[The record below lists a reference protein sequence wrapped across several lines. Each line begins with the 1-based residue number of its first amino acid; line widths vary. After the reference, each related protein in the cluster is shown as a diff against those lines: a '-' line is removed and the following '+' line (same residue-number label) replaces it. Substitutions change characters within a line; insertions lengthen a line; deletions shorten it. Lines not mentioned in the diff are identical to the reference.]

1 MKVRVSGILL
11 VIFTVLLFGCGKDDN
26 RDVGRE
32 DSKNRNNTTENTT
45 NSPSTTTS
53 TGSKTTDS
61 AGNKKANVTEASA
74 KLEPLANSKVEGEVE
89 FKKTDAGM
97 QIKIELSGLTPGKHG
112 FHIHEFG
119 DCSAPDGKSA
129 GEHFNPGK
137 MQHGDINS
145 SSKHDGDM
153 GNVTADADG
162 KVNITLTDKMMT
174 FDGPNSILGKSV
186 IVHEKEDDLKT
197 QPSGNS
203 GNRLACGVIKAD

>member
-1 MKVRVSGILL
+1 MKVRISGVLL
-11 VIFTVLLFGCGKDDN
+11 VVFIALFIGCGKNDTK
-26 RDVGRE
+26 DVGRE

-45 NSPSTTTS
+45 TTPSTTTS
-53 TGSKTTDS
+53 TGNRTDS
-61 AGNKKANVTEASA
+61 VNNKNVTEASA
-74 KLEPLANSKVEGEVE
+74 ELNPLANSKVEGDIE

-97 QIKIELSGLTPGKHG
+97 EIKIELSGLTPGKHG

-119 DCSAPDGKSA
+119 DCSSPDGKSA
-129 GEHFNPGK
+129 GEHFNPTK
-137 MQHGDINS
+137 KPHGDMS
-145 SSKHDGDM
+145 SGERHDGDM

-162 KVNITLTDKMMT
+162 KVKVTLTDKVMT